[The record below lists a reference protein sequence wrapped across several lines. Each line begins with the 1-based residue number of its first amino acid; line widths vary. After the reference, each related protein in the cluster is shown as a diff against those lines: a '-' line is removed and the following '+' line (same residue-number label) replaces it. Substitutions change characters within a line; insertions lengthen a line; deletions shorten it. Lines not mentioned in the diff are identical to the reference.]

1 MFRKWKKK
9 LLYLIPLLLPVVALV
24 LFFGLRREPSA
35 LSGSLR
41 CETYAGSIAES
52 GAGAKAARGK
62 KNSAAAE
69 SSAAE
74 SSATESNT
82 AETAERAAQ
91 KISIYLCGAVVHPAV
106 YEVPKGAR
114 LHEVVALAGGFSEN
128 AAQDAVNLAAVV
140 EDGSMVRVPTV
151 DEAARGTAEVLA
163 EESAGSGKVDLN
175 RADKEALM
183 RLPGVGERKAEQILA
198 YRKEHGKF
206 KSTEEIKKIP
216 GIKEKAFE
224 KLKDSITVSE

>member
-9 LLYLIPLLLPVVALV
+9 KLLWLIPLLLPVVALI
-24 LFFGLRREPSA
+24 LFFGLRRRPSA
-35 LSGSLR
+35 LGGSLR

-52 GAGAKAARGK
+52 EPEAKAARGK
-62 KNSAAAE
+62 KDIAAAE
-69 SSAAE
+69 CSG
-74 SSATESNT
+74 T
-82 AETAERAAQ
+82 AETAQTAESAAQ
-91 KISIYLCGAVVHPAV
+91 KVSIYLCGAVVHPAV

-114 LHEVVALAGGFSEN
+114 LHEVLALAGGFSEN

-151 DEAARGTAEVLA
+151 EEAARGTAEVLA
-163 EESAGSGKVDLN
+163 EESAVSGKVDLN

>member
-1 MFRKWKKK
+1 MFRKWKKKK
-9 LLYLIPLLLPVVALV
+9 LLYLIPLLLPVVALG
-24 LFFGLRREPSA
+24 LFFGLRQRPSA
-35 LSGSLR
+35 LDGSLH
-41 CETYAGSIAES
+41 CETYADVTAES
-52 GAGAKAARGK
+52 GAGVKAARGRK
-62 KNSAAAE
+62 DTAAAKSGVTE

-74 SSATESNT
+74 TAQSAES
-82 AETAERAAQ
+82 AAQ
-91 KISIYLCGAVVHPAV
+91 KVSIYLCGVVHPAV

-114 LHEVVALAGGFSEN
+114 LHEVLALAGGFSEN

-140 EDGSMVRVPTV
+140 EDGSMVRVPTAE
-151 DEAARGTAEVLA
+151 EAARGTAEVPA

-198 YRKEHGKF
+198 YRKAHGKF

>member
-9 LLYLIPLLLPVVALV
+9 LFYLIPLLLPVVALG
-24 LFFGLRREPSA
+24 LFFGLRQRPSA
-35 LSGSLR
+35 LGGSLR
-41 CETYAGSIAES
+41 CETYADVTAES
-52 GAGAKAARGK
+52 GASAKAARGRK
-62 KNSAAAE
+62 DTAAAE
-69 SSAAE
+69 SV
-74 SSATESNT
+74 T
-82 AETAERAAQ
+82 AETAETVESAAQ
-91 KISIYLCGAVVHPAV
+91 KVSIYLCGAVVHPAV

-114 LHEVVALAGGFSEN
+114 LHEVLTLAGGFSEN

-151 DEAARGTAEVLA
+151 EEAVRGTAEVLA

-198 YRKEHGKF
+198 YRKAHGKF

>member
-62 KNSAAAE
+62 KNSA
-69 SSAAE
+69 AAE

>member
-1 MFRKWKKK
+1 
-9 LLYLIPLLLPVVALV
+9 
-24 LFFGLRREPSA
+24 
-35 LSGSLR
+35 
-41 CETYAGSIAES
+41 
-52 GAGAKAARGK
+52 
-62 KNSAAAE
+62 
-69 SSAAE
+69 
-74 SSATESNT
+74 
-82 AETAERAAQ
+82 Q
-91 KISIYLCGAVVHPAV
+91 KVSIYLCGAVVHPAV

-114 LHEVVALAGGFSEN
+114 LHEVLALAGGFSEN

-140 EDGSMVRVPTV
+140 EDGSMVRVPTME
-151 DEAARGTAEVLA
+151 EAARGTAEVPA

-198 YRKEHGKF
+198 YRKAHGKF

>member
-1 MFRKWKKK
+1 MFRKWKKKK
-9 LLYLIPLLLPVVALV
+9 LLYLIPLLLPVVALG
-24 LFFGLRREPSA
+24 LFFGLRQRPSA
-35 LSGSLR
+35 LGGSLR
-41 CETYAGSIAES
+41 CETYADVTAES
-52 GAGAKAARGK
+52 GASAKAARGRK
-62 KNSAAAE
+62 DTAAAE
-69 SSAAE
+69 SV
-74 SSATESNT
+74 T
-82 AETAERAAQ
+82 AETAETVESAAQ
-91 KISIYLCGAVVHPAV
+91 KVSIYLCGAVVHPAV

-114 LHEVVALAGGFSEN
+114 LHEVLTLAGGFSEN

-151 DEAARGTAEVLA
+151 EEAVRGTAEVLA

-198 YRKEHGKF
+198 YRKAHGKF

>member
-1 MFRKWKKK
+1 MPSCIIQQ
-9 LLYLIPLLLPVVALV
+9 LAQTGQLNADG
-24 LFFGLRREPSA
+24 GLRQVQDLGGTGDVPFSQQ
-35 LSGSLR
+35 GV
-41 CETYAGSIAES
+41 
-52 GAGAKAARGK
+52 
-62 KNSAAAE
+62 
-69 SSAAE
+69 
-74 SSATESNT
+74 
-82 AETAERAAQ
+82 ERDEQ
-91 KISIYLCGAVVHPAV
+91 IQVD
-106 YEVPKGAR
+106 
-114 LHEVVALAGGFSEN
+114 

>member
-9 LLYLIPLLLPVVALV
+9 KLLWLIPLLLPVVALI
-24 LFFGLRREPSA
+24 LFFGLRRRPSA
-35 LSGSLR
+35 LGGSLR

-52 GAGAKAARGK
+52 EPEAKAARGK
-62 KNSAAAE
+62 KDIAAAE
-69 SSAAE
+69 CSG
-74 SSATESNT
+74 T
-82 AETAERAAQ
+82 AETAQTAESAAQ
-91 KISIYLCGAVVHPAV
+91 KVSIYLCGAVVHPAV

-114 LHEVVALAGGFSEN
+114 LHEVLALAGGFSEN

-151 DEAARGTAEVLA
+151 EEAARGTAEVLA
-163 EESAGSGKVDLN
+163 EESAVSGKVDLN

-224 KLKDSITVSE
+224 KLKDSIVVCE

>member
-1 MFRKWKKK
+1 MFRKWKKKK
-9 LLYLIPLLLPVVALV
+9 LLYLIPLLLPVVALG
-24 LFFGLRREPSA
+24 LFFGLRQRPSA
-35 LSGSLR
+35 LDGSLH
-41 CETYAGSIAES
+41 CETYADVTAES
-52 GAGAKAARGK
+52 GAGVKAARGRK
-62 KNSAAAE
+62 DTAAAKSGVTE

-74 SSATESNT
+74 T
-82 AETAERAAQ
+82 AQ
-91 KISIYLCGAVVHPAV
+91 KVSIYLCGAVVHPAV

-114 LHEVVALAGGFSEN
+114 LHEVLALAGGFSEN

-140 EDGSMVRVPTV
+140 EDGSMVRVPTME
-151 DEAARGTAEVLA
+151 EAARGTAEVPA

-198 YRKEHGKF
+198 YRKAHGKF

>member
-1 MFRKWKKK
+1 MFRKWKKKK
-9 LLYLIPLLLPVVALV
+9 LLYLIPLLLPVVALG
-24 LFFGLRREPSA
+24 LFFGLRQRPSA
-35 LSGSLR
+35 LDGSLH

-52 GAGAKAARGK
+52 SAGVKAARGK

-69 SSAAE
+69 SSTAE
-74 SSATESNT
+74 SVT
-82 AETAERAAQ
+82 AETAQSAESAAQ
-91 KISIYLCGAVVHPAV
+91 KVSIYLCGAVVHPAV

-114 LHEVVALAGGFSEN
+114 LHEVLALAGGFSEN

-151 DEAARGTAEVLA
+151 EEAARGTAEVLA

-198 YRKEHGKF
+198 YRKAHGKF